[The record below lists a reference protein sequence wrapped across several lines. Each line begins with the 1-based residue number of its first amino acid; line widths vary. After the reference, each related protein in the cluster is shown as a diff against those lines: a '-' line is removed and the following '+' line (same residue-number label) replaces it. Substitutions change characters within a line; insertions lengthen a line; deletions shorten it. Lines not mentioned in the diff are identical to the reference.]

1 MDITIRLAN
10 KNDDPDIRKLLAHN
24 PIPGQITLAYEREPD
39 YFLGCGPMGHF
50 CQVVVGRHGA
60 SGDLVGLA
68 CRAMRPMFVNGQIE
82 HVGYL
87 SQLRID
93 QTYRGLWLLQ
103 AGYRYMHQLHA
114 DGRVAGYLTTI
125 VEGNTQAV
133 DILVKKARKSLPRY
147 REIQQICTL
156 ALILRRP
163 KPLPASPYEL
173 SRGSKRQLGAIAE
186 FLKTAGAAK
195 QFYPL
200 YTEADFENSPITLG
214 FQLEDFILAWH
225 QGRLAGVVGLWD
237 QSAYKQTVVKSYNGR
252 LNRLRPLYNAGLRL
266 IGARPLTAPGCPI
279 RFAYASFIC
288 TAGNDPEI
296 FKLLLQALYNL
307 AAERGYAYLMVGLA
321 RTDPLLAV
329 ARRYL
334 HLLYAS
340 RLYTV
345 CWPDGAAWHAA
356 LDRRIP
362 YLDIATL

>member
-1 MDITIRLAN
+1 LATQS
-10 KNDDPDIRKLLAHN
+10 DDPDIRRLLAAN

-50 CQVVVGRHGA
+50 CQVVVGRHRA
-60 SGDLVGLA
+60 NDELVGLA
-68 CRAMRPMFVNGQIE
+68 CRATRPMFVNGQIE
-82 HVGYL
+82 EVGYL
-87 SQLRID
+87 SQLRIAQD
-93 QTYRGLWLLQ
+93 YQGMWLVQT
-103 AGYRYMHQLHA
+103 GYRYLGQLHA

-125 VEGNTQAV
+125 IEGNTQAIG
-133 DILVKKARKSLPRY
+133 ILVEKARKSLPSY
-147 REIQQICTL
+147 REIQRLCTL

-173 SRGSKRQLGAIAE
+173 SRGSKRELGAIVE
-186 FLKTAGAAK
+186 FLRTSGPAK

-200 YTEADFENSPITLG
+200 YTEADFENSSITLG

-225 QGRLAGVVGLWD
+225 KGRLAGVIGLWD
-237 QSAYKQTVVKSYNGR
+237 QSAYKQTVVKSYHGR
-252 LNRLRPLYNAGLRL
+252 LSRLRPLYNAGLRL
-266 IGARPLTAPGCPI
+266 IGARPLTAPGCQI

-288 TAGNDPEI
+288 TAENDPEI

-307 AAERGYAYLMVGLA
+307 AATRGYAYLMVGLA
-321 RTDPLLAV
+321 HNDPLLAV

-345 CWPDGAAWHAA
+345 CWPDGAAWHEG

-362 YLDIATL
+362 YVEIATL